1 MVTNTFL
8 KAIPKL
14 ALWAAIIVFF
24 AIAFLSLTPSYEL
37 PGPRLGDKIHHLIAY
52 GVLTATAIMGRHHHS
67 VLTVLAAVIA
77 YGFLL
82 EALQGLMGLGR
93 SASWLDGI
101 ANMVGA
107 LLGVLVALAFEK
119 VIYAAT
125 VSKRP
130 PR

>member
-37 PGPRLGDKIHHLIAY
+37 PGPRLSDKIHHLIAY
-52 GVLTATAIMGRHHHS
+52 GVLTATAIMGRHRRS

>member
-37 PGPRLGDKIHHLIAY
+37 PGPRLSDKIHHLIAY
-52 GVLTATAIMGRHHHS
+52 GVLTATAIMGRHHRS

>member
-1 MVTNTFL
+1 MVMNTFL

-37 PGPRLGDKIHHLIAY
+37 PGPRLSDKIHHLIAY
-52 GVLTATAIMGRHHHS
+52 GVLTATAIMGRHRRS

>member
-37 PGPRLGDKIHHLIAY
+37 PGPRLSDKIHHLIAY
-52 GVLTATAIMGRHHHS
+52 GVLAATAIVGRHRRS